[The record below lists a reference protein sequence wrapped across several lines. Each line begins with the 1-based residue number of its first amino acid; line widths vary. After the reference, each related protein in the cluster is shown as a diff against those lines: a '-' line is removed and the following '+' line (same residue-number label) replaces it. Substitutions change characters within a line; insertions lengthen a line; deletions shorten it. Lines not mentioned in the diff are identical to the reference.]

1 MSGRGQRRR
10 FASGEIA
17 LSGLAAA
24 VVLGLGL
31 LAALRSHQVAIERA
45 ATEDAGVLG
54 DAVTGVAVDLEVR
67 VRAVSELA
75 RNATAPG
82 AAPPPGFVP
91 IDPDAS
97 PALPPALSAEHR
109 TDRHVAA
116 VLDRARD
123 SGEVVVSGP
132 IDLGEGPRTLV
143 VAAAYVRDPEVG
155 RPQTTVLR
163 RERIA
168 GWAVE
173 PLDLGAVLARH
184 IDDGEVASVS
194 DGPTTFF
201 AADAPLR
208 DGLPERTVESHGRQL
223 VIRAGSASG
232 VGLRAPVIAL
242 AVTALIVAAAAA
254 AAVLHVARRM
264 RAHREDAADRG
275 AQVRLIG
282 EVAPLVQQSLE
293 LADVLP
299 AVAVQLSDH
308 FGLAGVGLSTVSSA
322 AGQIELFGI
331 GEAPAAGTKPVLRP
345 PEHLAAGET
354 LCLALQRG
362 GRSVALLQLV
372 AGRDL
377 DSAELQSL
385 RALSELVTAAVVNA
399 ALYASQQ
406 ENLRRLR
413 DLDALKTV
421 FLGTASHELRTPVT
435 AISGFSTLLS
445 ESWERFDEDQRRNF
459 VERISAN
466 ARSLSAVVQDL
477 LDFSILDRG
486 TLTVTIEALDL
497 ATVVEAVV
505 TRLGAMFAEH
515 AVAFSAEPTPMIDGD
530 TNGIERIVTNL
541 LTNAVKFSPSD
552 TTVTVTVGPA
562 QDGYGA
568 QVVVSD
574 EGPGI
579 PPEERHQVFTRF
591 FRGSSDAVAQTRG
604 VGIGL
609 SVVAELTA
617 RLRGDVLVDE
627 APGGGARF
635 TVRFLPSST
644 TSMSK
649 EIADAPTT

>member
-1 MSGRGQRRR
+1 MSGPGQHGR
-10 FASGEIA
+10 FAPKEIA
-17 LSGLAAA
+17 IGGLAAA

-31 LAALRSHQVAIERA
+31 IAALRSHEVAIERGA
-45 ATEDAGVLG
+45 AEDAVILA
-54 DAVTGVAVDLEVR
+54 DAVTGVAVDLEVQ

-82 AAPPPGFVP
+82 AVPPPGFVP
-91 IDPDAS
+91 IDPATTT
-97 PALPPALSAEHR
+97 ALPPALSAEQR
-109 TDRHVAA
+109 TDRRVAA

-132 IDLGEGPRTLV
+132 IDLGDGPRTLV
-143 VAAAYVRDPEVG
+143 IAAAYVRDPNVG

-173 PLDLGAVLARH
+173 PVDLGAVLARH
-184 IDDGEVASVS
+184 VDEGEVASIS
-194 DGPTTFF
+194 DGPTTLV
-201 AADAPLR
+201 AGDSPIR

-223 VIRAGSASG
+223 LVRAGDASG
-232 VGLRAPVIAL
+232 VGVRAPVITLVAIAAL
-242 AVTALIVAAAAA
+242 LAAASA
-254 AAVLHVARRM
+254 AAVLHAARRM
-264 RAHREDAADRG
+264 RAHREEAADRG

-322 AGQIELFGI
+322 AGQVELFGI
-331 GEAPAAGTKPVLRP
+331 GEPPAEGTKSVLRP

-354 LCLALQRG
+354 LSLALQRG

-377 DSAELQSL
+377 DAAELQSL

-406 ENLRRLR
+406 DNLRRLR

-486 TLTVTIEALDL
+486 TLTVTIEPIDL
-497 ATVVEAVV
+497 AAVVEAVV
-505 TRLGAMFAEH
+505 TRLGAMFSEH
-515 AVAFSAEPTPMIDGD
+515 SVVFSAEPAPMVDAD
-530 TNGIERIVTNL
+530 VNGIERIVTNL
-541 LTNAVKFSPSD
+541 LTNAVKFSPSG

-609 SVVAELTA
+609 SVVAELIA

-635 TVRFLPSST
+635 TVRFLRSST

-649 EIADAPTT
+649 EVAHAPTT